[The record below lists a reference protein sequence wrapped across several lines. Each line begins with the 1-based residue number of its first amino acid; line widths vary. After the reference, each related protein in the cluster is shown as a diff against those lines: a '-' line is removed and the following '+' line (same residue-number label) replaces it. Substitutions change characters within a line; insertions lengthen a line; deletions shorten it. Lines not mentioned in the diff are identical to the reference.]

1 MPQVHDSRKTHK
13 VTVTAAELAEF
24 LGLQENPMY
33 VVVDYDYRTVDGE
46 QAFSLTVTMPTKVY
60 ADA

>member
-1 MPQVHDSRKTHK
+1 M
-13 VTVTAAELAEF
+13 TAAELAEF